1 MKESMR
7 PENIECSK
15 MNVRGLYLNEMCDS
29 KCEYIRTRILE
40 SEKRMLKML
49 ECINVKVS
57 KDLFAKIGEY
67 L

>member
-7 PENIECSK
+7 EKDCEKLICKS
-15 MNVRGLYLNEMCDS
+15 RGLYLNEMCDS

-40 SEKRMLKML
+40 SEKRMLRML